1 MSIILSVFF
10 VKAYQSIG
18 NINLVLG
25 LVIKILEQIKKPPM
39 LLLKPHYLQFDGVRR
54 ELTIL
59 LKAL

>member
-1 MSIILSVFF
+1 MSMILSVFF
-10 VKAYQSIG
+10 IKAYQNIG

-25 LVIKILEQIKKPPM
+25 LVIKIKQIKKLLT
-39 LLLKPHYLQFDGVRR
+39 LLLKPYYLQFDGIGR

>member
-1 MSIILSVFF
+1 M
-10 VKAYQSIG
+10 G

-25 LVIKILEQIKKPPM
+25 LVIKILEQIKRPPTSP
-39 LLLKPHYLQFDGVRR
+39 LKPYYLQFNYIKR